1 MGQDHKVSARR
12 CRCLSFPSLP
22 PVTPSLLVFEGR
34 GKAGGAKPGAPKP
47 GSSGCPPP
55 PTEESP
61 PPPSSAYVPALAIL
75 SIPSGGAW
83 GFRTPGSPRGFLQLG
98 QPRPRPGS
106 PAPPSL
112 GSVPPGRACLA
123 GRQSPQLSPGCPCS
137 YLASPPL
144 CAPSSR
150 DLRFDK
156 GAGQP
161 PITAPPSPRDSEI
174 GSHGLRGP
182 SAARNSDTVQAG
194 DPHGDWGVVP
204 PTRGYREV
212 GREQAPGRRVARVSV
227 WSPSRCDRQGVPLA
241 SLPPAASS
249 LRGSP
254 SGPAPPTASPPQ
266 WYGPQPT
273 L

>member
-1 MGQDHKVSARR
+1 MFSRTGGGLEG
-12 CRCLSFPSLP
+12 LSLAPRSL
-22 PVTPSLLVFEGR
+22 
-34 GKAGGAKPGAPKP
+34 AAPAAP
-47 GSSGCPPP
+47 HPQQRSPHPHRPP
-55 PTEESP
+55 PTCRLSRFFQSRAEGPGGSGRLGHPEGFC
-61 PPPSSAYVPALAIL
+61 SS
-75 SIPSGGAW
+75 
-83 GFRTPGSPRGFLQLG
+83 
-98 QPRPRPGS
+98 GS
-106 PAPPSL
+106 PAPAPVLPLLRALARFLLAELVWLGANLPS
-112 GSVPPGRACLA
+112 SPPGVLA
-123 GRQSPQLSPGCPCS
+123 ATSPARPSVRPPPVTCASTREPGN
-137 YLASPPL
+137 
-144 CAPSSR
+144 
-150 DLRFDK
+150 
-156 GAGQP
+156 
-161 PITAPPSPRDSEI
+161 PPSPLPPRDSEI

>member
-34 GKAGGAKPGAPKP
+34 GRAGGAKPGAPKP

-156 GAGQP
+156 GARQP
-161 PITAPPSPRDSEI
+161 PITAPPTRLRNRVPRAQGTLCREE
-174 GSHGLRGP
+174 LRH
-182 SAARNSDTVQAG
+182 SAGWRPARRLG
-194 DPHGDWGVVP
+194 
-204 PTRGYREV
+204 
-212 GREQAPGRRVARVSV
+212 GRTTYK
-227 WSPSRCDRQGVPLA
+227 GVPGSRPGA
-241 SLPPAASS
+241 STGEESCE
-249 LRGSP
+249 G
-254 SGPAPPTASPPQ
+254 
-266 WYGPQPT
+266 
-273 L
+273 